1 MVMDRSEQKLSTYLN
16 YKGCAESYI
25 YKKRK
30 KILLEKF
37 SRSDAQKL
45 INTRITSETVNGK
58 KGLSPNTI
66 RRIYLI
72 LSAALNIAVKDGLI
86 EKNPMEYVEIPK
98 IEKKKIETISKENLQ
113 KIINHDTNANTRVSL
128 LKNRG
133 A

>member
-25 YKKRK
+25 YLDCE